1 MVWHPVLKVL
11 QAASVVVLAGASVQ
25 ANALQFNAPAVV
37 SAVQAPSLPINPV
50 HTSVYAYEEHAD
62 KTLTHPFPVVT
73 HPERNVLQAVF
84 VAVVAGASVQANGL
98 HAVAPVP
105 VLAVQA
111 PSLPIIP
118 VHPAAIV

>member
-11 QAASVVVLAGASVQ
+11 HAASVVVLAGASVQ
-25 ANALQFNAPAVV
+25 AIALQFCAPAVV
-37 SAVQAPSLPINPV
+37 SVVHAPSLPINPV
-50 HTSVYAYEEHAD
+50 HTSVYWYVEHAD
-62 KTLTHPFPVVT
+62 SVLTQPFPVVR
-73 HPERNVLQAVF
+73 HPERNAPHAVF
-84 VAVVAGASVQANGL
+84 DVAVVGASVQAKGL
-98 HAVAPVP
+98 QVVAPVP